1 MDPHPFIKEKCLSLQ
16 SFKALTQHS
25 APTLKR
31 LQTAFPKSH
40 RSQRHRS
47 LTWETPLDHC
57 CTSVPFRVSAF
68 LINIQCW
75 KQLKSLP
82 DSVLSLLVTL
92 GLFFFFP
99 SDFILLKGKL
109 SVSFYHEKQSIKL
122 ISSYHSSYQS
132 HLSGGKSCLGKY
144 AGRSKNPW
152 FPTSDPRML
161 HTADCGT
168 QLPCSDRDDG
178 SIPEQETI

>member
-1 MDPHPFIKEKCLSLQ
+1 MHMDPHPFTKEKCLSLQ
-16 SFKALTQHS
+16 LFKALTQHS

-82 DSVLSLLVTL
+82 DSVLSLLATL
-92 GLFFFFP
+92 GLFFFP
-99 SDFILLKGKL
+99 SPRILFSLRASCQSL
-109 SVSFYHEKQSIKL
+109 SIMRSNQ
-122 ISSYHSSYQS
+122 
-132 HLSGGKSCLGKY
+132 LS
-144 AGRSKNPW
+144 
-152 FPTSDPRML
+152 
-161 HTADCGT
+161 
-168 QLPCSDRDDG
+168 
-178 SIPEQETI
+178 